1 MIWGKFVCNVAF
13 SGTCTLTG
21 LTIGEV
27 LADPDAWSVASACAG
42 EATPSPAPR
51 ASRSRSSTRPPTCA
65 PSARKSAAPPSMLLD
80 HLARRPS
87 EIDVLKGAVP
97 CLATEVGLTAP
108 VNATVAALVRARE
121 RGS

>member
-1 MIWGKFVCNVAF
+1 MVRNVAF
-13 SGTCTLTG
+13 SGICTLTG

-27 LADPDAWSVASACAG
+27 LAHPDAWSVASACAG
-42 EATPSPAPR
+42 EAYAVAAPR
-51 ASRSRSSTRPPTCA
+51 TSRSRLRTRPPTCA

-97 CLATEVGLTAP
+97 RLATEVGLAAP
-108 VNATVAALVRARE
+108 VNATVAVRARE

>member
-1 MIWGKFVCNVAF
+1 
-13 SGTCTLTG
+13 
-21 LTIGEV
+21 
-27 LADPDAWSVASACAG
+27 
-42 EATPSPAPR
+42 
-51 ASRSRSSTRPPTCA
+51 
-65 PSARKSAAPPSMLLD
+65 MLLD

-97 CLATEVGLTAP
+97 RLATEVGLAAP

>member
-1 MIWGKFVCNVAF
+1 VRAF
-13 SGTCTLTG
+13 GQK
-21 LTIGEV
+21 IR
-27 LADPDAWSVASACAG
+27 
-42 EATPSPAPR
+42 R
-51 ASRSRSSTRPPTCA
+51 AR
-65 PSARKSAAPPSMLLD
+65 PSMLLD

-97 CLATEVGLTAP
+97 RLATEVGLAAP